1 MTPTNR
7 QSIIDKIGEFF
18 KTTLTLFMFGTKT
31 LWIILTTNMKK
42 EAQTYKEEREEQKRV
57 KRSGK

>member
-1 MTPTNR
+1 MTKPTKNL
-7 QSIIDKIGEFF
+7 IDKIGEFF
-18 KTTLTLFMFGTKT
+18 KTLYALFMFGTKT
-31 LWIILTTNMKK
+31 LWMILKDDMKK